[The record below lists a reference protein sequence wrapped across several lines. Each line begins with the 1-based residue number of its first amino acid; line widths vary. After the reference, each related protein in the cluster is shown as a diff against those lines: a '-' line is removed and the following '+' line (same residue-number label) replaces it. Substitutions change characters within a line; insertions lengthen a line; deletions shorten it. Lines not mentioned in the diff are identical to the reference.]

1 MKVIIE
7 KLESKEFMQNL
18 VISIASNVLTLMIGL
33 ILGYLLKEFL
43 L

>member
-7 KLESKEFMQNL
+7 KLESKKFMQNL
-18 VISIASNVLTLMIGL
+18 VITIASNILILMFGL
-33 ILGYLLKEFL
+33 ILGYLLKQFL